1 MCCENQPFPGPNL
14 LQSRTPYAD
23 ALFEE
28 PDCGCGCCDR
38 IWGLCPGWVREK
50 YPLSSDVVAHDIA
63 LVLRLRGVEDV
74 VDMNGAME
82 VGEILAALQEYVE

>member
-1 MCCENQPFPGPNL
+1 MP
-14 LQSRTPYAD
+14 QSRIPYAD

-28 PDCGCGCCDR
+28 PGCGCGCCDR
-38 IWGLCPGWVREK
+38 ISGLFLGWVITK
-50 YPLSSDVVAHDIA
+50 YPLSSAVVAHNIV

-74 VDMNGAME
+74 VDMSGEME